1 MQSIINYLLMSTVM
15 TSRLYQGALLLLSLC
30 VFHWLGLYSI
40 SDLMG
45 ANLAMSTE
53 LATLFIYV
61 AILSFMLTYSLH
73 LMTAY
78 SKGVDD
84 TDTSAEKRFHDQEE
98 MTMTMGAD
106 EDSHQDDI
114 VVCCSSCGVFE
125 DEDTQLKTCDACDL
139 VQYCSDDCQKEH
151 RQAHEESCQKR
162 AVELHDKILFQQPEG
177 THIGDCPICLLPL
190 SDDISMF
197 VMESCCSTFI
207 CNGCSHANRQRE
219 LEDNLPQKCPFCR
232 VTPPETNE
240 EGEVRK
246 MKRVEASDPVALC
259 EVGKKHYHEGD
270 FSAAFEY
277 WTRAIEGEGPGAVD
291 AHDNLAIMYQQGL
304 GGAEKDE
311 EKQLYH
317 LEVAAIAG
325 HPTARYSLANY
336 EGRHGRDDR
345 AVKHLIIAVK
355 QGSSDAI
362 QTLKKMYGQ
371 GMIKKE
377 GFAACL
383 RVYQTAVETTKSP
396 QREEAAKS
404 VAQGLLPGEQLQTQ
418 MQSQTQRQRPLDSN
432 RAVNG
437 RRGRGGKKTSKKRK
451 VTQAKQHEGQKAS
464 SSSTTT
470 IWKEPSKKLC

>member
-1 MQSIINYLLMSTVM
+1 MDANAVMSAELVTLF
-15 TSRLYQGALLLLSLC
+15 LYGAFLLS
-30 VFHWLGLYSI
+30 
-40 SDLMG
+40 
-45 ANLAMSTE
+45 
-53 LATLFIYV
+53 
-61 AILSFMLTYSLH
+61 ILIYSLD
-73 LMTAY
+73 LVAAY
-78 SKGVDD
+78 SKDENETKAKKKTRSHNHEMSNSD
-84 TDTSAEKRFHDQEE
+84 ATLTMSADKDQQ
-98 MTMTMGAD
+98 G
-106 EDSHQDDI
+106 DI
-114 VVCCSSCGVFE
+114 ISCSSSNISE
-125 DEDTQLKTCDACDL
+125 DEDTHFKTCDACDL
-139 VQYCSDDCQKEH
+139 VQCCSCSDDCQTEH
-151 RQAHEESCQKR
+151 RPSNEESCVER
-162 AVELHDKILFQQPEG
+162 AAEVRDKTLFQQPKT
-177 THIGDCPICLLPL
+177 THLGDCPICLLPIPV
-190 SDDISMF
+190 DINAY
-197 VMESCCSTFI
+197 VMESCCSTFV
-207 CNGCSHANRQRE
+207 CNGCSYANRQRE
-219 LEDNLPQKCPFCR
+219 LEDNLEQRCPFCR

-383 RVYQTAVETTKSP
+383 RVYQTAVEATKSP

-437 RRGRGGKKTSKKRK
+437 RSGRGGSKKSFK
-451 VTQAKQHEGQKAS
+451 NKKGKGKQHKEQKASS